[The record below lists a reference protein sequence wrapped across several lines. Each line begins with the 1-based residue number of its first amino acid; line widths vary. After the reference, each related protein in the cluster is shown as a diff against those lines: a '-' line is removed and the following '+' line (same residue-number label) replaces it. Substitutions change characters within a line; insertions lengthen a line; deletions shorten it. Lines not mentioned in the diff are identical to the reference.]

1 MTTYQTFSLPKQ
13 LIDLSKDYSF
23 KLFTDSYPMPLIEAY
38 FIYITI
44 LLLGTLDYVWSDQ
57 AVIRTITKI
66 FTLPKWSLTSK
77 VHNLHTIWPMPIT
90 DKISHLS
97 SPQTAKDSQDA
108 ILNSQTCLYT
118 NLLLMTLL
126 ELGFTHTS
134 SCGCNIQMCE
144 PQQLYY
150 NSCICT
156 ILCACMCLHDDMQA

>member
-1 MTTYQTFSLPKQ
+1 MFIPF
-13 LIDLSKDYSF
+13 KD
-23 KLFTDSYPMPLIEAY
+23 PP
-38 FIYITI
+38 YI
-44 LLLGTLDYVWSDQ
+44 WSDQ

-134 SCGCNIQMCE
+134 SCGCHIQMCE

-150 NSCICT
+150 TSCICT
-156 ILCACMCLHDDMQA
+156 ILCAWWHASLMFIHNPTCEITFMIILFCRYITRLILCCWQKLMNVILWLFISF